1 MQLSSLLPKKVAIDT
16 QVPINYN
23 SFDRQEKNHFIKIH
37 QQFCYAFQ
45 MKSKFEKN
53 IVQ

>member
-23 SFDRQEKNHFIKIH
+23 SFDRQEKKI
-37 QQFCYAFQ
+37 
-45 MKSKFEKN
+45 
-53 IVQ
+53 IL